1 MNHLQSLY
9 RILNEAD
16 IRLANLSLQSNIMQ
30 EGERGL
36 VLEITTLT
44 GAKVRHWFKGT
55 DEPHDVANEILNL
68 IKQP

>member
-16 IRLANLSLQSNIMQ
+16 VRLVNLSLQSNVVQ

-44 GAKVRHWFKGT
+44 GVKVKHWFKGT
-55 DEPHDVANEILNL
+55 EEPQMVANEILNK
-68 IKQP
+68 INQ

>member
-9 RILNEAD
+9 RILNEAE
-16 IRLANLSLQSNIMQ
+16 IRLANLSLQSNVEK

-44 GAKVRHWFKGT
+44 GVKVRHWFKGT
-55 DEPHDVANEILNL
+55 DEPHDVAEEVLNK
-68 IKQP
+68 IK

>member
-16 IRLANLSLQSNIMQ
+16 VRLANLSLQSNVVQ

-44 GAKVRHWFKGT
+44 GMKVRHWFKGT
-55 DEPHDVANEILNL
+55 DEPQSVAEEILTKIN
-68 IKQP
+68 Q